1 MPTQRLSMRRIK
13 QLLTM
18 HFGAGA
24 STRAIG
30 GELAIA
36 PSTVRE
42 YLGRAAA
49 AGVGWPLAADVTDE
63 SLVARLFVNA
73 GVRAGARFH
82 AEPDWPALVRELKRP
97 GVNLLVLWDEYREVH
112 PEGYAYSRFCQL
124 FREFER
130 RLSPTMRQQH
140 VAGDKAFVDYSGKR
154 VPITDPATGEVH
166 QAEIFVAVLGAS
178 NLTYAEASW
187 TQSLPD
193 WIGAHV
199 RMFRFYGAAPRLLV
213 PDNLKS
219 GINKA
224 SFYDPEVNRSYAAMA
239 AHYSVGILP
248 ARPKRPRDKAAV
260 EAGVRFAQS
269 YILGRLRNV
278 TFFSLA
284 ECNAAIAGAVERM
297 NDREMRRLGVSRRQL
312 FETVERPLMQALPQ
326 DDYEYAEWHL
336 ARVGIDYHVEVQGF
350 LYSVPHSLLRE
361 QVDTRATTRTIEIF
375 HRGKRVAAH
384 ARRYGGPRHGTLPE
398 HMPSAHP
405 PYAEWTPERLQRQAQ
420 GIGPNTEALII
431 AVMARRPHPEQGFRT
446 CLGVL
451 RLFRGVDAPRAEAG
465 SLRAGE
471 IGAPLPSPC
480 VPSIHKPRPA
490 RTAPPQA
497 ADGTPL
503 LHANIRG
510 PRYYH

>member
-1 MPTQRLSMRRIK
+1 
-13 QLLTM
+13 
-18 HFGAGA
+18 
-24 STRAIG
+24 
-30 GELAIA
+30 
-36 PSTVRE
+36 
-42 YLGRAAA
+42 
-49 AGVGWPLAADVTDE
+49 
-63 SLVARLFVNA
+63 
-73 GVRAGARFH
+73 
-82 AEPDWPALVRELKRP
+82 
-97 GVNLLVLWDEYREVH
+97 
-112 PEGYAYSRFCQL
+112 
-124 FREFER
+124 
-130 RLSPTMRQQH
+130 SPTMRQQH

-154 VPITDPATGEVH
+154 VPIADPATGEVRL
-166 QAEIFVAVLGAS
+166 AEIFVAVLGAS
-178 NLTYAEASW
+178 NFTYAEATW

-219 GINKA
+219 AVNKA

-297 NDREMRRLGVSRRQL
+297 NGREMRRLGVSRRQL
-312 FETVERPLMQALPQ
+312 FETVERPVMQALPQ

-384 ARRYGGPRHGTLPE
+384 TRRYGGPRHGTLPE
-398 HMPSAHP
+398 HMPSAH
-405 PYAEWTPERLQRQAQ
+405 
-420 GIGPNTEALII
+420 
-431 AVMARRPHPEQGFRT
+431 RRGA
-446 CLGVL
+446 C
-451 RLFRGVDAPRAEAG
+451 PRAG
-465 SLRAGE
+465 LG
-471 IGAPLPSPC
+471 P
-480 VPSIHKPRPA
+480 
-490 RTAPPQA
+490 T
-497 ADGTPL
+497 
-503 LHANIRG
+503 RG
-510 PRYYH
+510 PSGRRSACNVRPRGLGRTPRR